1 MTSSE
6 LVRRHLFV
14 GWLAITVFIGLGI
27 TLEALHGFK
36 VGFLLDVENE
46 TRRFMWSLAH
56 AHGTLLGL
64 VNLALAF
71 TASRIEVWR
80 EGMMSLASRAM
91 LAATLFLPAG
101 FFLGGLDAAGGDPGL
116 GILLVPPGGLLLF
129 GAAALVTHA
138 IARSEGSDR

>member
-1 MTSSE
+1 MTRSA

-14 GWLAITVFIGLGI
+14 GWLAITVFIALGI
-27 TLEALHGFK
+27 ALEALHGFK
-36 VGFLLDVENE
+36 VGFLLDVEND
-46 TRRFMWSLAH
+46 TRRMMWSLAH

-71 TASRIEVWR
+71 TALQIEAWA
-80 EGMMSLASRAM
+80 EFKMSLISRAT
-91 LAATLFLPAG
+91 LTATLFLPAG

-116 GILLVPPGGLLLF
+116 GILLVPPGGLLLL

-138 IARSEGSDR
+138 IARSEDSDR